1 MPTEIAD
8 WYDLD
13 SIRDDVEGD
22 YVLVNDLDEDTDGYD
37 ELAGP
42 DANDGHGWEELAPFE
57 DQFTGT
63 FDGDGYTISG
73 LTLDRD
79 DYATGLF
86 KVAYQATFTRINIE
100 NADIVGDER
109 VGAICGQVSHCN
121 FSEITIE
128 DSYIEGTEYVGSVYG
143 HSYNWEEA
151 SDERYEHRDIHGGE
165 NVEVIA
171 TGSGYVNTG
180 GLFGH
185 QEDEIGLGVDVENCT
200 FEGYVE
206 GDDQLGGI
214 FGKFRTYRGGEAYNN
229 FYDCHFGGEIHTT
242 GGSTGGIIGY
252 IFADDVVNMESCSS
266 TGLIEAT
273 GGDDAWSL
281 GGIVGHP
288 HHRDSPSREDL
299 SSIEK
304 CSSEITIEIPEGGE
318 ALSVGGI
325 HGFSDAQEPVLELRD
340 CKFEGDIEGYNRV
353 GGIGG
358 VILNDNQT
366 MENCFVTDEAS
377 ISTFAEDP
385 DKSGVILGFNSGGD
399 GSTVDNVYSDMDTEL
414 PIIGSLED
422 GDETG
427 TVKFLTT
434 DQMTGGD
441 PPEYMDGFDFD
452 ETWDTTGEY
461 PILAALVTTPYGYLS
476 LVSAD
481 VTVSASESAGG
492 LVGEVEAQ
500 APDGADGVVV
510 DSRTVGYVTGD
521 SGGTGGLVGVSSA
534 SLTRAITGASVS
546 GETEGAAIGVLDG
559 EATHVYAGVEDPD
572 DEQLVGDDEGAALEE
587 SEVHDLSDVT
597 DHDALETLDE
607 FDFDDVWVREAYE
620 IPHLQLFSPG
630 STLYYGTVTDV
641 DGQLVEGAAIETPYG
656 WVRTD
661 VNGRYEFGGPIES
674 FEITGLS
681 GTVDKDSQP
690 DVDEPID
697 FQFGGLEVVLEDPSS
712 GRPLEDVIIE
722 IGHGDFYVQTDE
734 NGEVRIPTMPIEQ
747 KRVLAFDTF
756 ERYANVL
763 TEGRLVE
770 IDFTDDLPEPD
781 PEEPSFEDI
790 AILEFEVIDER
801 SNPINETTAVVDI
814 FGAITVSNRDGELL
828 VPVPTHSIEPTII
841 FADDDPRY
849 RTRRLEL
856 DPADDPDVGEF
867 ILTEA
872 THSVNY

>member
-1 MPTEIAD
+1 MATEIED

-42 DANDGHGWEELAPFE
+42 DANDGSGWEPIG
-57 DQFTGT
+57 D
-63 FDGDGYTISG
+63 FDDWFSGSLDGGGNTISG
-73 LTLDRD
+73 LTIERGDEHD
-79 DYATGLF
+79 IGLF
-86 KVAYQATFTRINIE
+86 SVSELATFKDINIKDAYVEGDQVVSIISSTGSLCNFIGINIE
-100 NADIVGDER
+100 SSTLIGSTVAGTIYGRTNVQSGETDVRYKHKHIR
-109 VGAICGQVSHCN
+109 VGPDV
-121 FSEITIE
+121 
-128 DSYIEGTEYVGSVYG
+128 D
-143 HSYNWEEA
+143 
-151 SDERYEHRDIHGGE
+151 
-165 NVEVIA
+165 VIA
-171 TGSGYVNTG
+171 SGSGWVYTG
-180 GLFGH
+180 GLFGEH
-185 QEDEIGLGVDVENCT
+185 SLDDGEGSGGDIENCV
-200 FEGYVE
+200 FEGTVE
-206 GDDQLGGI
+206 ADFHTGGI
-214 FGKFRTYRGGEAYNN
+214 FGGFASNDGEGTDYNIR
-229 FYDCHFGGEIHTT
+229 DCHFRGEIKSTD
-242 GGSTGGIIGY
+242 GSVGGIFGSIRVW
-252 IFADDVVNMESCSS
+252 DSVNVENCSS
-266 TGLIEAT
+266 TGRIEFEGEDEAD
-273 GGDDAWSL
+273 GL
-281 GGIVGHP
+281 GGIVGSTSFV
-288 HHRDSPSREDL
+288 DEDADGEMQKCH
-299 SSIEK
+299 SEVEIEV
-304 CSSEITIEIPEGGE
+304 PEDVDV
-318 ALSVGGI
+318 SHVGGI
-325 HGFSDAQEPVLELRD
+325 HGTSDTFNPNLQIRD
-340 CKFEGDIEGYNRV
+340 CKFTGLVEGHSQV
-353 GGIGG
+353 GGISGNISEG
-358 VILNDNQT
+358 EEVI
-366 MENCFVTDEAS
+366 EKCFVTNEAS
-377 ISTFAEDP
+377 ITVFED
-385 DKSGVILGFNSGGD
+385 DGESGVILGVDKEGD
-399 GSTVDNVYSDMDTEL
+399 GSEVDEVYSDLDTDLPLIGEL
-414 PIIGSLED
+414 EE
-422 GDETG
+422 GDNTG
-427 TVKFLTT
+427 TTEFLTT
-434 DQMTGGD
+434 DQMTGNDAPG
-441 PPEYMDGFDFD
+441 YMDGFDFD
-452 ETWDTTGEY
+452 ETWDTTDEY